1 MIFFNKNFLY
11 TFGCVSRW
19 LSMGYV
25 GAPMR
30 PALSRW
36 LSVTYV
42 LKSIWLKKLFFCCI
56 IVIVYTLY
64 SPFICYLFISNSLF
78 RLYIFRLLLFIFD
91 YLAITISHLFIYY
104 LLFGDL
110 KICRQKNP
118 RYRGGL
124 VVCYEDYYWGGILLT
139 ITLFGI
145 FKRGGIFIWSGE
157 SRLCNLCPLA
167 PMLIKLTQ
175 LLYWIHGERVTLL
188 SYINTICRISHTII

>member
-1 MIFFNKNFLY
+1 MIFFDKIFFLLSWHL
-11 TFGCVSRW
+11 SRW
-19 LSMGYV
+19 LSRSYAR
-25 GAPMR
+25 GAGP

-42 LKSIWLKKLFFCCI
+42 LKSIWLKKLFFCGI

-78 RLYIFRLLLFIFD
+78 RLYVFRLLLFIFD

-118 RYRGGL
+118 ALSSGVRSVMRTTT
-124 VVCYEDYYWGGILLT
+124 WGDSI
-139 ITLFGI
+139 
-145 FKRGGIFIWSGE
+145 
-157 SRLCNLCPLA
+157 
-167 PMLIKLTQ
+167 
-175 LLYWIHGERVTLL
+175 YV
-188 SYINTICRISHTII
+188 YV